1 MLPTPPRLALLLA
14 SGVLL
19 VSGGTAARSGFSP
32 NRFGV
37 QTEPECCACGPP
49 ASPAPPAPPQKCA
62 ASFGSKVGDKPC
74 CGQSGRIS
82 DDIHICTSRT
92 PVCRGYSRGA
102 VFGEC
107 LTKGEDASRG
117 REEDGEE
124 DSPYDNSTFT
134 DDRDGD
140 SGQDADYGDSNSGL
154 SGAEKNWTSSKFN
167 MAVTVDFDHE
177 VREIKALLGLRPG
190 MTYCEMGGGSGAWL
204 AAVGK
209 AVMPGG
215 RVYVTAPQS
224 FELEDC
230 TRSAKE
236 AGFEAQGE
244 IATRYKSG
252 LPADR
257 CDAVMARMVYHMI
270 DEEVARDV
278 YLPQLG
284 RALRR
289 NGRILFMDHDPDRLI
304 NSRRGPNGS
313 YASLHGMRVVPRL
326 QEIVEFTAAGFA
338 LLRVMEWPYF
348 GEGQNGFALLW
359 VDAPRAATEPLE
371 PNGTAALHHGQHAR
385 GETLTLLS
393 PGSLTALI
401 VIGVFCVVVT
411 ALVSCAVLH
420 LVLARERERRGVDER
435 PLRAARDGED
445 WHL

>member
-1 MLPTPPRLALLLA
+1 M
-14 SGVLL
+14 
-19 VSGGTAARSGFSP
+19 
-32 NRFGV
+32 
-37 QTEPECCACGPP
+37 
-49 ASPAPPAPPQKCA
+49 
-62 ASFGSKVGDKPC
+62 
-74 CGQSGRIS
+74 
-82 DDIHICTSRT
+82 H
-92 PVCRGYSRGA
+92 
-102 VFGEC
+102 
-107 LTKGEDASRG
+107 
-117 REEDGEE
+117 
-124 DSPYDNSTFT
+124 DNSTMNFDPGEDT
-134 DDRDGD
+134 DDV
-140 SGQDADYGDSNSGL
+140 DSNSGL
-154 SGAEKNWTSSKFN
+154 SGAEKNWTSSKYN
-167 MAVTVDFDHE
+167 MAATVDFDHE

-230 TRSAKE
+230 VRSAKE

-244 IATRYKSG
+244 IATRYRSG

-289 NGRILFMDHDPDRLI
+289 NGRVLFMDHDPDHLI
-304 NSRRGPNGS
+304 NSRRGANGS

-326 QEIVEFTAAGFA
+326 QEITEFTAAGFA

-371 PNGTAALHHGQHAR
+371 PNGTATLHHGQHVR
-385 GETLTLLS
+385 GESLTLLS

-401 VIGVFCVVVT
+401 VVGVGCGVVS

-420 LVLARERERRGVDER
+420 LVLARDRDRRGVDER
-435 PLRAARDGED
+435 PLRSAIEYEN
-445 WHL
+445 